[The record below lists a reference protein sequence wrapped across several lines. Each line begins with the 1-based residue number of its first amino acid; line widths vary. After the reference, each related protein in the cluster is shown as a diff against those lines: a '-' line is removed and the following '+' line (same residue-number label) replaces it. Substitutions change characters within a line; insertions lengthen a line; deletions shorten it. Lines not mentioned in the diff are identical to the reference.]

1 MPAGLDGPHVG
12 EKKCTGNIEYR
23 PTKQYKSQT
32 AENQKIRGPDLKT
45 GEMAE
50 WSKAHAWKV
59 CIPHKGI
66 KGSNPF
72 FSAMMKNTKQRKPFD
87 NK

>member
-1 MPAGLDGPHVG
+1 
-12 EKKCTGNIEYR
+12 
-23 PTKQYKSQT
+23 
-32 AENQKIRGPDLKT
+32 
-45 GEMAE
+45 MAE

-72 FSAMMKNTKQRKPFD
+72 LSAISKQILILFIVIKLITVETKT
-87 NK
+87 N